1 MATETTRTS
10 AKAWSPDVSYFN
22 ADQVIPDALI
32 LQCSTISGSIE
43 GDAPVV
49 RVAYVDDAEANF
61 VAEGTEIPEAD
72 PTLAE
77 VLVAT
82 GKVAQL
88 VRLSREQYIQ
98 AGTASLLSSSVA
110 RAVTNRANT
119 AFLNQPAP
127 TSPAVSPAPGLL
139 NMAGITAGG
148 AVEGD
153 LDALVDLFAT
163 LEAEGAQPTHILIDP
178 LGWANLRKLKTAT
191 GSAAN
196 LLGAGTNDAQ
206 RMLLDVPV
214 LVSPAMPA
222 GTGLV
227 IDKAAVISAV
237 GQIQVATSQDVYFN
251 SDSIGL
257 RCTFRFGQNVV
268 RPERLGK
275 FTVTAAAA

>member
-1 MATETTRTS
+1 MATETTTTS
-10 AKAWSPDVSYFN
+10 AKAWSPDVTAFA
-22 ADQVIPDALI
+22 ADQVIPDALV
-32 LQCSTISGSIE
+32 LQCSTVSGSID
-43 GDAPVV
+43 GDEPVI
-49 RVAYVDDAEANF
+49 RVAYVDDADADF

-88 VRLSREQYIQ
+88 VKLSREQYNQ
-98 AGTASLLSSSVA
+98 ARTADLLSTSVA
-110 RAVTNRANT
+110 RAVTTRANK
-119 AFLNQPAP
+119 AFLTQPAP
-127 TSPAVSPAPGLL
+127 AAPAMSPATGLL
-139 NMAGITAGG
+139 NVAGITSGG
-148 AVEGD
+148 AVAGD
-153 LDALVDLFAT
+153 LDALVDLFAQ
-163 LEAEGAQPTHILIDP
+163 LQAEGSQPTHILIDP

-214 LVSPAMPA
+214 LVTPAMPA

-227 IDKAAVISAV
+227 VDKTAVVSAV
-237 GQIQVATSQDVYFN
+237 GSVLVATSQDVYFN

-275 FTVTAAAA
+275 FTVTEVAE